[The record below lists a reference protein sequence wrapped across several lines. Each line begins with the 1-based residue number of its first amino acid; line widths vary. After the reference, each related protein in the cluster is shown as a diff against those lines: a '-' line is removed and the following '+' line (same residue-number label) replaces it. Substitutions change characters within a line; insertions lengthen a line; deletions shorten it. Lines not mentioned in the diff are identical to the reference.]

1 MVTITLLGTGKLSFN
16 FMNEILKN
24 KSLHLN
30 QIYGRS
36 KFRPKHISDNIDYI
50 KDIHNLKESDFYFLC
65 VSDSQISKISN
76 TLHSKDKVVLHL
88 SGSTDIDVLSRHKNF
103 GVLYPLQTFS
113 YKSKLLFKEIP
124 MLIEAN
130 NKETLTK
137 IKNLAKLFANR
148 IIKMDT
154 KKRLVCHISATIANN
169 FSNHMIV
176 SAEKILEA
184 NNIKK
189 DLIRPLVNETFEKL
203 KRMDAIDAQ
212 TGPALRN
219 DKKTINKHI
228 NQLNE
233 SDFLNLYKEITKNII
248 SNEL

>member
-1 MVTITLLGTGKLSFN
+1 
-16 FMNEILKN
+16 
-24 KSLHLN
+24 
-30 QIYGRS
+30 
-36 KFRPKHISDNIDYI
+36 
-50 KDIHNLKESDFYFLC
+50 
-65 VSDSQISKISN
+65 
-76 TLHSKDKVVLHL
+76 
-88 SGSTDIDVLSRHKNF
+88 
-103 GVLYPLQTFS
+103 
-113 YKSKLLFKEIP
+113 

-148 IIKMDT
+148 IIKMNT

-184 NNIKK
+184 NNIEK
-189 DLIRPLVNETFEKL
+189 DLIKPLVNETFEKL
-203 KRMDAIDAQ
+203 KRMNAIDAQ
-212 TGPALRN
+212 TGPAVRN
-219 DKKTINKHI
+219 DKGTINKHI